1 MELVVKMEINPDYVR
16 NALNTIK
23 DDKHLIKWVTR
34 NKNNLLYI
42 ETKYDGECCFIQK
55 ENNKIFVSNKGK
67 TTYDK
72 QYFLDRGH
80 DEFYND
86 LLNAI
91 EHDGIYQTEF
101 IAGNGKVNEFNLYQ
115 SAIADADKGK
125 LQAIVYDVIQF
136 DNVDTQVLPLSKRKY
151 ILTQGINENKSCK
164 LADSWEIDANTTIE
178 QKMSKINDTFG
189 VITENGYEGII
200 LKSETGDWIKKKV
213 TRTIDAVV
221 IGVKKTKE
229 YIQNGTGRSFLLGL
243 LENNKFRI
251 IGAVSSGFA
260 IPDLDFMRKNTYIQN
275 DFNVTNP
282 DSTKLTDYV
291 ALEPNVCLEID
302 YLSMGM
308 KLRQPRMVRIRH
320 DKTKDTCTTDQL

>member
-1 MELVVKMEINPDYVR
+1 MSKINPDYVR

-34 NKNNLLYI
+34 NKDNPLYV
-42 ETKYDGECCFIQK
+42 ETKYDGECCFVQK
-55 ENNKIFVSNKGK
+55 ENDEVFVSNKGK

-80 DEFYND
+80 DDFYND
-86 LLNAI
+86 LVNAI

-101 IAGNGKVNEFNLYQ
+101 IAGHGKVDEFNLYQ

-125 LQAIVYDVIQF
+125 LKAIFYDVIQF
-136 DNVDTQVLPLSKRKY
+136 DNVDTSKADLSKRKH
-151 ILTQGINENKSCK
+151 ILNQGIKENDSCK
-164 LADSWEIDANTTIE
+164 LTESWNIEATATIE
-178 QKMSKINDTFG
+178 EKMDKINDTFD
-189 VITENGYEGII
+189 VITENGYEGVI

-243 LENNKFRI
+243 FDNDKYRI

-260 IPDLDFMRKNTYIQN
+260 IPDLDFMRKNTYIAPYELEL
-275 DFNVTNP
+275 NVTNP
-282 DSTKLTDYV
+282 ESTKLDDYV
-291 ALEPNVCLEID
+291 ALEPEVCLEID
-302 YLSMGM
+302 YLSMGD

-320 DKTKDTCTTDQL
+320 DKTKDTCKVDQL